1 MWNFNRSVLTLV
13 VEFCDTTI
21 LLVDRMKILDTYVCL
36 IFRNQVYME
45 ERNALSTQEV
55 ADMLHVSKSKIYD
68 LIKKGEINSYK
79 VGRKVR
85 FMEKDVKEYIARSRN
100 NQPIA
105 AASASED
112 FNLMGSNKKNEG
124 FIICGQD
131 LILDVLS
138 NYMRLHSI
146 PALRAYIGSYD
157 SLISLYKNK
166 VNVASAHLLDIDTGT
181 YNIPYVKRLIPGIPT
196 VIIHLTWRIQG
207 LYVQKGNPKGIYDW
221 KDFGR
226 DDITMINRERGA
238 GSRVLLDENLKL
250 LGIYG
255 SFIRGYGNE
264 TQSHLA
270 VASAVSSGK
279 ADVAVG
285 SEKIARQVDNIEFIP
300 LQKERYDLVIRKE
313 DLHTAEMET
322 LLKIIRSDTFK
333 NEFEHIGGYD
343 TSDMGK
349 IIERI

>member
-1 MWNFNRSVLTLV
+1 MN
-13 VEFCDTTI
+13 E
-21 LLVDRMKILDTYVCL
+21 K
-36 IFRNQVYME
+36 
-45 ERNALSTQEV
+45 NALSTQEV
-55 ADMLHVSKSKIYD
+55 ADMLHVSKSTIYD
-68 LIKKGEINSYK
+68 LIKKGEIRSYK

-85 FMEKDVKEYIARSRN
+85 FTEDDVKEYISHSRDS
-100 NQPIA
+100 QSVMSTP
-105 AASASED
+105 ASDGAGFSLTGGD
-112 FNLMGSNKKNEG
+112 KKTDG

-138 NYMRLHSI
+138 NYMRLHGV

-157 SLISLYKNK
+157 SLVSLYRNK
-166 VNVASAHLLDIDTGT
+166 VNVASAHLLDSDTGT
-181 YNIPYVKRLIPGIPT
+181 YNIPYVRRLIPGIST
-196 VIIHLTWRIQG
+196 VVIRLTCRMQG
-207 LYVQKGNPKGIYDW
+207 LYVQKGNPKGITTW
-221 KDFGR
+221 TDFRR
-226 DDITMINRERGA
+226 DDITMINREYGA

-255 SFIRGYGNE
+255 SSVKGYDNE

-285 SEKIARQVDNIEFIP
+285 NEKIARQVDNIEFIP

-313 DLHTAEMET
+313 DLHTTEIET
-322 LLKIIRSDTFK
+322 LLKIIRSDAFK

-343 TSDMGK
+343 TSEMGK
-349 IIERI
+349 IVAEI